1 MVEIR
6 EARPDE
12 YEHVGELTYNAYL
25 PLFGT
30 GQLGWYGRQLRDVAT
45 RAESSE
51 IVVAE
56 VDGAIVGALAYYDDY
71 SGEIGESDVELV
83 NSAGFRVL
91 AVDPAAQGAG
101 VGEALTRWCI
111 DRATADGRS
120 AVVLHTTDYMQAAQR
135 LYRRVGFD
143 RFPEIDHKIEGKFP
157 VDVFGFR
164 IPLSGSAAP
173 VDGSAGS
180 DRASG

>member
-1 MVEIR
+1 MEIR
-6 EARPDE
+6 QATVDE

-30 GQLGWYGRQLRDVAT
+30 GKLGWYGRQLRDVAT

-51 IVVAE
+51 VVVAL
-56 VDGAIVGALAYYDDY
+56 VDDVIVGALAYYDDY
-71 SGEIGESDVELV
+71 SGEVDDDVELV

-111 DRATADGRS
+111 DRATADGRD

-135 LYRRVGFD
+135 LYVRVGFE
-143 RFPEIDHKIEGKFP
+143 RFEVIDHHIEGKFP
-157 VDVFGFR
+157 VDVLGFR
-164 IPLSGSAAP
+164 FPLG
-173 VDGSAGS
+173 
-180 DRASG
+180 